1 MLLCKSLSDFKH
13 ISHLSNYT
21 MTKLP
26 PQTKKTDYIL
36 DSNVDKEEQ
45 LQRTLHTEVRTEFLY
60 LTRSFV
66 SHIEKMIVSEDGIT
80 LLCTD
85 KKEHEIMTEAAKY
98 INSCIFQGKTS
109 IMYVTEDS
117 SSNIQTSFPT
127 DVQIRD
133 GMHQQCRKRC
143 NNKNANDKIKTKKL
157 KRGNQVVE
165 DSKDVQQKEAEDIDS
180 DNEKEIQ
187 QA

>member
-1 MLLCKSLSDFKH
+1 MFNIIYLFYYYCRNLLSLDENKNSTNSVLLCKSLSDFKH

-85 KKEHEIMTEAAKY
+85 KKEHEIMTEAANKY
-98 INSCIFQGKTS
+98 IISCILQN
-109 IMYVTEDS
+109 INYVCD
-117 SSNIQTSFPT
+117 
-127 DVQIRD
+127 
-133 GMHQQCRKRC
+133 
-143 NNKNANDKIKTKKL
+143 
-157 KRGNQVVE
+157 
-165 DSKDVQQKEAEDIDS
+165 
-180 DNEKEIQ
+180 
-187 QA
+187 